1 MSYVEAKDVLN
12 DNSRNY
18 VNAEDD
24 PYNWNINTALFTLT
38 EALESDMGQVDSRLA
53 RIETVLTEIASR

>member
-18 VNAEDD
+18 VNAQDE
-24 PYNWNINTALFTLT
+24 PYKWNINTALFKLP
-38 EALESDMGQVDSRLA
+38 EALESDMGQIDSRLA
-53 RIETVLTEIASR
+53 RIETVLTEIANR